1 MPLPLP
7 AAAAA
12 ELDSPAHRAAG
23 QLCGAGLH
31 LCGELLG
38 LQPAG
43 RGRAD
48 GCALWCGMP
57 ILGNCSSRP
66 HAVHTLARL
75 RSAELLLLPISRCA
89 LRQVVI
95 CFVCVIASQDYL
107 SELEEPM
114 STIYSKSQIDRAMT
128 VAYNQTRVSLGPT
141 CPVCMQ
147 CKWRQLAAANGR
159 GMAAPN

>member
-1 MPLPLP
+1 MVPLLTRMFT
-7 AAAAA
+7 
-12 ELDSPAHRAAG
+12 S
-23 QLCGAGLH
+23 GL
-31 LCGELLG
+31 LSSLIPVRTLKRLLITS
-38 LQPAG
+38 
-43 RGRAD
+43 
-48 GCALWCGMP
+48 GCC
-57 ILGNCSSRP
+57 
-66 HAVHTLARL
+66 HHTL
-75 RSAELLLLPISRCA
+75 
-89 LRQVVI
+89 
-95 CFVCVIASQDYL
+95 QDYL